1 MPQVASRYAKSLID
15 TAIEKG
21 QLEQVNTDMKMV
33 LVACRK
39 LKDLSLLLKSPLIK
53 TDKKIKIFRE
63 IFKDQISQITEE
75 FIILVT
81 KNRREAMLETIAENF
96 IEQYKVKMN
105 IITATV
111 TSAVKL
117 DTQLLA
123 QMKEVL
129 NKSYHATIEI
139 VEKIDQRLIG
149 GFILRIGDK
158 EADLSVQ
165 RQLNQLRK
173 NFNQSYLLN

>member
-1 MPQVASRYAKSLID
+1 
-15 TAIEKG
+15 
-21 QLEQVNTDMKMV
+21 VNKDMKMV

-63 IFKDQISQITEE
+63 IFKDQISQITED

-81 KNRREAMLETIAENF
+81 KNRREGMLETIAENF

-165 RQLNQLRK
+165 RQLKQLRK